1 MANLKRTVTKGDVL
15 DDLGFTQEQT
25 LVVKVK
31 FDIFNKIIEV
41 IETRK
46 LSPRELELILDQPQ
60 PRISELL
67 NGKISGVSI
76 EKLLEYL
83 ERLVGEVIVSI
94 KVRKV
99 A

>member
-1 MANLKRTVTKGDVL
+1 MTKIKKTISNGDVF
-15 DDLGFTQEQT
+15 DDLGFSPEQT

-31 FDIFNKIIEV
+31 FDIFNKILEV
-41 IETRK
+41 IEKRK
-46 LSPRELELILDQPQ
+46 LTPRELELILEQPQ

-67 NGKISGVSI
+67 NGKIAGMSI

-83 ERLVGEVIVSI
+83 DRLAGDVVISI
-94 KVRKV
+94 KLRKV